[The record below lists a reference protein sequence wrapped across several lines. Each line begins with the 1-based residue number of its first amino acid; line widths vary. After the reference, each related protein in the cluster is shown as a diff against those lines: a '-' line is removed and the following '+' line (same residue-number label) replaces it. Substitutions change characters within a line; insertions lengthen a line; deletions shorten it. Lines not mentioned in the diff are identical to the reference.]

1 LTIFCHNVEQIT
13 TKNGLGTPIENWI
26 EYPSLKEINNSPRT
40 QIRCYEVKVV
50 GNLGPLTEERDV
62 VDISHCV
69 REKTYQGIE
78 ERDECC
84 AKTHSKTSV
93 AHLYQLIIAY

>member
-1 LTIFCHNVEQIT
+1 MFSSRLDVNPSSDINNLFLYSSILTIFCHNVEQIT

-69 REKTYQGIE
+69 RE
-78 ERDECC
+78 
-84 AKTHSKTSV
+84 
-93 AHLYQLIIAY
+93 